1 MNISYIEEKL
11 KDAKFT
17 FLCKTRKE
25 LNEKIFFLVI
35 QFRHLERPD
44 QNFLILNS
52 KYCPVLTTNSQGLS
66 IFKTILQ

>member
-17 FLCKTRKE
+17 FLCKTREE

-35 QFRHLERPD
+35 QFRHLERHV
-44 QNFLILNS
+44 
-52 KYCPVLTTNSQGLS
+52 C
-66 IFKTILQ
+66 

>member
-35 QFRHLERPD
+35 QFRHLERRMLTRSKLF
-44 QNFLILNS
+44 NFE
-52 KYCPVLTTNSQGLS
+52 
-66 IFKTILQ
+66 F